1 VTTLDDFLAQ
11 NEEAIISMSIADR
24 ILLARS
30 LLDSVVLESRST
42 WGDPKTA
49 LSASSTLVGEA
60 VAIGDSDD
68 YECIEEN
75 EDY

>member
-1 VTTLDDFLAQ
+1 MTTLDDFLSE

-30 LLDSVVLESRST
+30 LLDSV
-42 WGDPKTA
+42 A
-49 LSASSTLVGEA
+49 STL
-60 VAIGDSDD
+60 IGNSTVPETDEDDQD
-68 YECIEEN
+68 YEIAED

>member
-1 VTTLDDFLAQ
+1 MTTLDDFLAQ

-30 LLDSVVLESRST
+30 LLDSV
-42 WGDPKTA
+42 
-49 LSASSTLVGEA
+49 SSTLVGEA

>member
-1 VTTLDDFLAQ
+1 VTTLDDFLVQ
-11 NEEAIISMSIADR
+11 NAEAIASMAIADR

-49 LSASSTLVGEA
+49 LSASSTLVDA
-60 VAIGDSDD
+60 TDDSSDED
-68 YECIEEN
+68 YECVEED
-75 EDY
+75 EE

>member
-1 VTTLDDFLAQ
+1 VTTLDDFLSE

-30 LLDSVVLESRST
+30 LLDSV
-42 WGDPKTA
+42 
-49 LSASSTLVGEA
+49 SSTLVGA
-60 VAIGDSDD
+60 TDATDDSSDED
-68 YECIEEN
+68 YECVEED